1 MVIRPLLSLLLASTA
16 KALHSSPQ
24 RSEGEA
30 KAWPLAFPLPL
41 RQHLPLAFPLP
52 LPLAFPL
59 PLRLPL
65 VFPLRLPLLL
75 TLPLLLLLH
84 LTLPLL
90 LTLPAAAQTWELV
103 TPVKTLSDL
112 AAVHQR
118 SPFEAVTID
127 RTLGHVLKTTDAGD
141 SWVRMPY
148 NMIDKPRALVMF
160 DDERGIIGADLSRF
174 YRTTDNWNSY
184 TTVNLFGFG
193 NAACLSFVN
202 DQLGWAASENGKI
215 ANTTDGGATW
225 TLQTSGTT
233 NAMVALHFVNEQLG
247 FAAATGA
254 LLLRTN
260 DGGTTWTPIDA
271 PISFSMRAIHFF
283 DAQNGLAVGLGGE
296 IIRTTDAGLTWTA
309 QPSPTTN
316 SLLGLFVRG
325 DLLMAVGNSGT
336 VLRST
341 DGGDTWSAQTLEP
354 NQDLYSVSIDPSGI
368 GLITG
373 EARVYRTTD
382 NGATWTAVQIG
393 SYHSRLNKV
402 SFGTDQ
408 LGASAGW
415 LNQGG
420 YENGVI
426 RTTDGGRHWSN
437 VTGGTAQWLGV
448 HLRPNGVGWIGGGQG
463 VNRSTTDHFAT
474 TANHPGPSVAVRCVW
489 ALSATT
495 AVMGG
500 GYING
505 GVYRTTNGGSTW
517 QQVLN
522 GGDIYDFWFINDTL
536 GFCGGAGGSI
546 ARTTDGGATWTWI
559 DTPSN
564 SDINSIFFLNDTLG
578 WFAGNGGARTT
589 DGGDSWTPLVE
600 LPQFTMS
607 VFFTD
612 PDTGYAVN
620 VSGYVLRT
628 TNGGDNWDEIVPAPF
643 DVTIGDATLVDGTI
657 VAVGDQGD
665 VFRTT
670 LACPPTPLAPTV
682 LQSGNTLCTAYR
694 PQIQWYLNGDP
705 LPDATTPCLTT
716 SATGSYTVVVTDA
729 LGCTSAPSAPVQVIS
744 TAVEEHPSPTFS
756 LYPNPTS
763 ADLTVRFATDGLH
776 HLELCDAQGRV
787 LSTLTTQGTETV
799 LDLQALP
806 AGLYVVR
813 EVGRGAGV
821 RVVRE

>member
-1 MVIRPLLSLLLASTA
+1 MPPSVTLRPLLYVASPTIALAMAVLLLAPS
-16 KALHSSPQ
+16 LH
-24 RSEGEA
+24 
-30 KAWPLAFPLPL
+30 
-41 RQHLPLAFPLP
+41 
-52 LPLAFPL
+52 
-59 PLRLPL
+59 
-65 VFPLRLPLLL
+65 
-75 TLPLLLLLH
+75 
-84 LTLPLL
+84 
-90 LTLPAAAQTWELV
+90 AQTWELV

-118 SPFEAVTID
+118 SPLEAVTID
-127 RTLGHVLKTTDAGD
+127 RSLGHVLKTTDAGD

-148 NMIDKPRALVMF
+148 NMIDMPRALVMF
-160 DDERGIIGADLSRF
+160 DDERGIIGADLGRF
-174 YRTTDNWNSY
+174 YRTTDNWNNY
-184 TTVNLFGFG
+184 TTVSLFGFG
-193 NAACLSFVN
+193 NAACLSFVD
-202 DQLGWAASENGKI
+202 DQLGWAASESGKI
-215 ANTTDGGATW
+215 ARTTDGGASW

-233 NAMVALHFVNEQLG
+233 NAIVALHFANDQLG

-254 LLLRTN
+254 LLLRTA
-260 DGGTTWTPIDA
+260 DGGTTWTPVPA
-271 PISFSMRAIHFF
+271 PISYNMRRIHFF
-283 DAQNGLAVGLGGE
+283 DDQQGIAVGLGGE

-316 SLLGLFVRG
+316 SLLGLFVRN
-325 DLLMAVGNSGT
+325 DLLIAVGNSGT
-336 VLRST
+336 VIRST
-341 DGGDTWSAQTLEP
+341 DGGDTWSAQTLEQF
-354 NQDLYSVSIDPSGI
+354 QDLYSVSIDPSGI
-368 GLITG
+368 GLIGG
-373 EARVYRTTD
+373 EGRVYRTTD
-382 NGATWTAVQIG
+382 HGVTWTPVQIG

-408 LGASAGW
+408 LGAAAGW

-426 RTTDGGRHWSN
+426 RTTDGGRHWTN
-437 VTGGTAQWLGV
+437 VTGGNAQWLGV

-463 VNRSTTDHFAT
+463 VNRSTTNAFAT
-474 TANHPGPSVAVRCVW
+474 TTNHPGPNVAVRCTW

-522 GGDIYDFWFINDTL
+522 GGDIYDLWFINDTL
-536 GFCGGAGGSI
+536 GFCGGAGGSM
-546 ARTTDGGATWTWI
+546 ARTTDAGATWTWV

-628 TNGGDNWDEIVPAPF
+628 TNGGDNWEEIVPAPF
-643 DVTIGDATLVDGTI
+643 DVTIGDATLVAGTI
-657 VAVGDQGD
+657 VAVGEQGD
-665 VFRTT
+665 VFRAALQCPTT
-670 LACPPTPLAPTV
+670 PHTPTV
-682 LQSGNTLCTAYR
+682 LQSDNTLCTAYR
-694 PQIQWYLNGDP
+694 PSIQWYLNGEP
-705 LPDATTPCLTT
+705 LPGATWPCLT
-716 SATGSYTVVVTDA
+716 ATEPGNYTVVVTDA
-729 LGCTSAPSAPVQVIS
+729 LGCTSAPSATVQVIS
-744 TAVEEHPSPTFS
+744 TAVEENAWPAFAVF
-756 LYPNPTS
+756 PNPT
-763 ADLTVRFATDGLH
+763 DHHITVRFANDGAH
-776 HLELCDAQGRV
+776 ALELCDAQGRLLRSERV
-787 LSTLTTQGTETV
+787 QGPTAQ

-806 AGLYVVR
+806 AGLYLVREAGMAAGVHVVR
-813 EVGRGAGV
+813 E
-821 RVVRE
+821 

>member
-1 MVIRPLLSLLLASTA
+1 VVVVLADRPIALRGTHIRGRSKRILNHLCYMVIRPLLSFL
-16 KALHSSPQ
+16 
-24 RSEGEA
+24 
-30 KAWPLAFPLPL
+30 
-41 RQHLPLAFPLP
+41 
-52 LPLAFPL
+52 
-59 PLRLPL
+59 
-65 VFPLRLPLLL
+65 
-75 TLPLLLLLH
+75 
-84 LTLPLL
+84 LL

-148 NMIDKPRALVMF
+148 NMLNVPRALVMF

-193 NAACLSFVN
+193 NAACLSFVD
-202 DQLGWAASENGKI
+202 DQLGWAASVNGKI
-215 ANTTDGGATW
+215 AHTTDGGATW

-233 NAMVALHFVNEQLG
+233 NAFVALHFANEQLG

-254 LLLRTN
+254 LLLRTA
-260 DGGTTWTPIDA
+260 DAGTTWTPVDA

-283 DAQNGLAVGLGGE
+283 DAQHGIAVGLGGE
-296 IIRTTDAGLTWTA
+296 IIRTSDAGLTWTA

-325 DLLMAVGNSGT
+325 DLLIAVGNGGI

-354 NQDLYSVSIDPSGI
+354 NQDLYSVFIDPSGI
-368 GLITG
+368 GLLSG

-382 NGATWTAVQIG
+382 HGVTWTPVQIG
-393 SYHSRLNKV
+393 TYHSRLNKV
-402 SFGTDQ
+402 SFGTDE
-408 LGASAGW
+408 LGAAAGW
-415 LNQGG
+415 LTMGG
-420 YENGVI
+420 LENGVI
-426 RTTDGGRHWSN
+426 RTTDGGRHWANTTS
-437 VTGGTAQWLGV
+437 GAAQWLGI
-448 HLRPNGVGWIGGGQG
+448 HLRPNGVGWLGGGQG
-463 VNRSTTDHFAT
+463 ANRSTNDHFAT
-474 TANHPGPSVAVRCVW
+474 STNHPGPNVAVRCTW

-495 AVMGG
+495 AIMGG
-500 GYING
+500 GPING
-505 GVYRTTNGGSTW
+505 GCYRTTNGGSTW

-522 GGDIYDFWFINDTL
+522 GGNIFDLWFVDDNL

-589 DGGDSWTPLVE
+589 DGGDTWTLLPE

-607 VFFTD
+607 LFFTD

-620 VSGYVLRT
+620 FSGYVLRT
-628 TNGGDNWDEIVPAPF
+628 TNGGNSWDEVVPAPF
-643 DVTIGDATLVDGTI
+643 DVQIGDATLVDG
-657 VAVGDQGD
+657 VLLAVGAKGD
-665 VFRTT
+665 VFRAP
-670 LACPPTPLAPTV
+670 LQCPPTPAIPSV
-682 LQSGNTLCTAYR
+682 LQSGNILCTAYR

-705 LPDATTPCLTT
+705 LPDATWPCLTT

-729 LGCTSAPSAPVQVIS
+729 LGCVSAPSTPV
-744 TAVEEHPSPTFS
+744 AVLITGLGSPTAPAP
-756 LYPNPTS
+756 LLRPNPGHGTYQ
-763 ADLTVRFATDGLH
+763 LQFTDARTR
-776 HLELCDAQGRV
+776 HLELRDVQGRLV
-787 LSTLTTQGTETV
+787 HQQRSATAADQLL
-799 LDLQALP
+799 LQRLP
-806 AGLYVVR
+806 AGIYLLR
-813 EVGRGAGV
+813 AQDEGWTI
-821 RVVRE
+821 RVVKE

>member
-1 MVIRPLLSLLLASTA
+1 MRKTLALLLATCS
-16 KALHSSPQ
+16 ALHTS
-24 RSEGEA
+24 
-30 KAWPLAFPLPL
+30 
-41 RQHLPLAFPLP
+41 
-52 LPLAFPL
+52 
-59 PLRLPL
+59 
-65 VFPLRLPLLL
+65 
-75 TLPLLLLLH
+75 
-84 LTLPLL
+84 
-90 LTLPAAAQTWELV
+90 AQTWELV
-103 TPVKTLSDL
+103 TPVKTRSDL
-112 AAVHQR
+112 AAVHLR
-118 SPFEAVTID
+118 SPNEAVTID
-127 RTLGHVLKTTDAGD
+127 RTLGHVLKTRDAGD
-141 SWVRMPY
+141 SWERMPY
-148 NMIDKPRALVMF
+148 NMIDHPRALVMF
-160 DDERGIIGADLSRF
+160 DDERGIIGADLGRF
-174 YRTTDNWNSY
+174 YHTTNNWNSY

-193 NAACLSFVN
+193 NAACLSFVD
-202 DQLGWAASENGKI
+202 DQRGWAASESGRI
-215 ANTTDGGATW
+215 AHTTDGGATW

-233 NAMVALHFVNEQLG
+233 NAIVALHFVNEQLG

-260 DGGTTWTPIDA
+260 DGGTTWTPITA
-271 PISFSMRAIHFF
+271 PINFNLRRFHFF
-283 DAQNGLAVGLGGE
+283 DAQNGIAVGLGGQ
-296 IIRTTDAGLTWTA
+296 ILRTTDAGQTWTDQA
-309 QPSPTTN
+309 SPTTN
-316 SLLGLFVRG
+316 SLLHLFVRG
-325 DLLMAVGNSGT
+325 DLLIAVGNSGT

-341 DGGDTWSAQTLEP
+341 NGGDTWSVQTLEQ
-354 NQDLYSVSIDPSGI
+354 NQDLYSAHIHPSGI

-382 NGATWTAVQIG
+382 HGATWTPVQIG
-393 SYHSRLNKV
+393 SYHIRLNKV

-408 LGASAGW
+408 FGAAAGW
-415 LNQGG
+415 QNQGG

-437 VTGGTAQWLGV
+437 VTGGNAQWLGV

-463 VNRSTTDHFAT
+463 VNRHTTDHFAT
-474 TANHPGPSVAVRCVW
+474 TTNHPGPSVAVRCTW

-495 AVMGG
+495 ALMGG

-522 GGDIYDFWFINDTL
+522 GGNIYDIWFVNDAL

-589 DGGDSWTPLVE
+589 DGGDTWTFLPE

-607 VFFTD
+607 LFFTD
-612 PDTGYAVN
+612 PDTGYAVT
-620 VSGYVLRT
+620 VSGFVLRT
-628 TNGGDNWDEIVPAPF
+628 TNGGDNWDEIVPMPF

-665 VFRTT
+665 VFRAT
-670 LACPPTPLAPTV
+670 LACPPSPQVPTV
-682 LQSGNTLCTAYR
+682 LQSDNTLCTAYR

-705 LPDATTPCLTT
+705 LPDATGPCITT
-716 SATGSYTVVVTDA
+716 EATGNYTVVVTDA
-729 LGCTSAPSAPVQVIS
+729 LGCTSAPSAPVQVVG
-744 TAVEEHPSPTFS
+744 TAVEATPSPAFTIF
-756 LYPNPTS
+756 PNPTS
-763 ADLTVRFATDGLH
+763 QHITLRFATDGLH
-776 HLELCDAQGRV
+776 PLELCDAQGR
-787 LSTLTTQGTETV
+787 LLRSLTVRGTQAL

-806 AGLYVVR
+806 TGLYVVR
-813 EVGRGAGV
+813 EVGMGAGE